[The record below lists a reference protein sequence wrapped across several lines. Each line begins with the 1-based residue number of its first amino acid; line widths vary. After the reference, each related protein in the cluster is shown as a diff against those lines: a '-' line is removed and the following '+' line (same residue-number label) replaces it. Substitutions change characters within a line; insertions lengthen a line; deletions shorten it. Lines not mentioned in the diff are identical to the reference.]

1 MILQRKQLY
10 VIHLG
15 CGEFLC
21 CDGGLYRLIHCGNI
35 LGRKE
40 CEGIGNGV
48 FVIHALY
55 QLHKV
60 AALLNGVAVFSLKA
74 VSFDLWVILRGAI
87 GLNPL

>member
-55 QLHKV
+55 QLHEV
-60 AALLNGVAVFSLKA
+60 TSFLYGIVVPQVLLLAYLERGC
-74 VSFDLWVILRGAI
+74 ILPAG
-87 GLNPL
+87 